1 MTSSCL
7 ERPLV
12 EICAPGVE
20 RAREAFALGA
30 DRVEL
35 CRDIDCGGLTPTD
48 DDMAAIPFLSGPVHV
63 LIRVRPG
70 DFVYSEAEIQ
80 TMLASIDRAA
90 MSRAAG
96 VVIGALTPEGKVDI
110 AASKTLIDRAR
121 EHGLSVTFHRAIDEA
136 ADYFEAYKAVCSLGV
151 DRILTSGGMPTAW
164 EGRFRLAQLLE
175 AGVAEVP
182 KSPAVRTGPK
192 EGAGTAP
199 TRSGFWVPLTR
210 KLEAAKP
217 IILPGKGIT
226 GENVREIIAVT
237 GAREVHGTRLEILKN
252 L

>member
-110 AASKTLIDRAR
+110 AASKALIDRAR

-164 EGRFRLAQLLE
+164 EGRFRLATLLK

-182 KSPAVRTGPK
+182 KSPAVRTGPICASK
-192 EGAGTAP
+192 SIGLLGASA
-199 TRSGFWVPLTR
+199 RR
-210 KLEAAKP
+210 LEAAGP
-217 IILPGKGIT
+217 IIMPGKGIT

>member
-1 MTSSCL
+1 MK
-7 ERPLV
+7 RPLI
-12 EICAPGVE
+12 EICAPSVE

-35 CRDIDCGGLTPTD
+35 CRDIDCGGLTPTAE
-48 DDMAAIPFLSGPVHV
+48 DMAAIPFLSGPVHV

-70 DFVYSEAEIQ
+70 NFVYSEAEIQ
-80 TMLASIDRAA
+80 AMLASIDRAA

-96 VVIGALTPEGKVDI
+96 VVIGALTPEGKVYM
-110 AASKTLIDRAR
+110 AASKALIERAR

-136 ADYFEAYKAVCSLGV
+136 ADYFQAYEDICSLGV
-151 DRILTSGGMPTAW
+151 DRILTSGGMATAW
-164 EGRFRLAQLLE
+164 DGRFRLAELIPPE
-175 AGVAEVP
+175 AGVSEVP
-182 KSPAVRTGPK
+182 KSPAVRT
-192 EGAGTAP
+192 
-199 TRSGFWVPLTR
+199 R
-210 KLEAAKP
+210 P

-226 GENVREIIAVT
+226 GDNVREIVAVT

>member
-164 EGRFRLAQLLE
+164 EGRFRLAQLRE
-175 AGVAEVP
+175 RCPITPGM
-182 KSPAVRTGPK
+182 TGTDCPD
-192 EGAGTAP
+192 
-199 TRSGFWVPLTR
+199 
-210 KLEAAKP
+210 KP
-217 IILPGKGIT
+217 CNDVIIMPGKGIT

>member
-1 MTSSCL
+1 MTNCCL

-12 EICAPGVE
+12 EICAPSVK

-35 CRDIDCGGLTPTD
+35 CRDIDCGGLTPTAE
-48 DDMAAIPFLSGPVHV
+48 DMAAIPFLPGPVHV

-70 DFVYSEAEIQ
+70 DFVYNEEEIQ
-80 TMLASIDRAA
+80 AMLTTIDRAA

-96 VVIGALTPEGKVDI
+96 VVVGALTAEGAVDM

-121 EHGLSVTFHRAIDEA
+121 ERDLSVTFHRAIDEA
-136 ADYFEAYKAVCSLGV
+136 ADYFQAYRDVCSLGV
-151 DRILTSGGMPTAW
+151 DRILTSGGMATAY
-164 EGRFRLAQLLE
+164 EGRFRLATLLK

-182 KSPAVRTGPK
+182 TSSDRRLK
-192 EGAGTAP
+192 
-199 TRSGFWVPLTR
+199 
-210 KLEAAKP
+210 AAKP

-226 GENVREIIAVT
+226 GENVREIVAMT
-237 GAREVHGTRLEILKN
+237 GAREVHGTRLEILES

>member
-1 MTSSCL
+1 MTNSCL

-12 EICAPGVE
+12 EICAPSVE

-35 CRDIDCGGLTPTD
+35 CRDIDCGGLTPTAEE
-48 DDMAAIPFLSGPVHV
+48 MAAIPFLPGPVHV

-70 DFVYSEAEIQ
+70 DFVYNEAEIGA
-80 TMLASIDRAA
+80 MLASVDRAA

-96 VVIGALTPEGKVDI
+96 VVVGALTPDGKVDM
-110 AASKTLIDRAR
+110 AASKALIDRAR
-121 EHGLSVTFHRAIDEA
+121 EHGLSVTFHRAVDEA
-136 ADYFEAYKAVCSLGV
+136 ADYFQAIRDVCLLGV
-151 DRILTSGGMPTAW
+151 DRILTSGGMPTAF
-164 EGRFRLAQLLE
+164 EGRFRLATLLK
-175 AGVAEVP
+175 AGVAE
-182 KSPAVRTGPK
+182 
-192 EGAGTAP
+192 AP
-199 TRSGFWVPLTR
+199 TSSDRRL
-210 KLEAAKP
+210 KAAKP

-237 GAREVHGTRLEILKN
+237 GVREVHGTRLEILKN

>member
-1 MTSSCL
+1 MTNCCL

-12 EICAPGVE
+12 EICAPSVE

-35 CRDIDCGGLTPTD
+35 CRDIDCGGLTPTAE
-48 DDMAAIPFLSGPVHV
+48 DMAAIPFLSGPVHV

-70 DFVYSEAEIQ
+70 DFVYSDDEIQ
-80 TMLASIDRAA
+80 AMLASIDRAA

-136 ADYFEAYKAVCSLGV
+136 ADYFQAYEAICSLGV

-164 EGRFRLAQLLE
+164 DGRFRLAELIPPQ
-175 AGVAEVP
+175 AGVP
-182 KSPAVRTGPK
+182 
-192 EGAGTAP
+192 
-199 TRSGFWVPLTR
+199 
-210 KLEAAKP
+210 AKP

-226 GENVREIIAVT
+226 GDNVREIIAVT

>member
-1 MTSSCL
+1 MTNCCL

-12 EICAPGVE
+12 EICAPSVE

-48 DDMAAIPFLSGPVHV
+48 EDMAAIPFLPGPVHV

-70 DFVYSEAEIQ
+70 NFVYSEAEIEA
-80 TMLASIDRAA
+80 MLSSIDRAA

-96 VVIGALTPEGKVDI
+96 VVVGALTPDGKVDM
-110 AASKTLIDRAR
+110 ATSKALIDRAR
-121 EHGLSVTFHRAIDEA
+121 EHGLSVTFHRAVDEA
-136 ADYFEAYKAVCSLGV
+136 ADYFQAYRDVCSLGV
-151 DRILTSGGMPTAW
+151 DRILTSGGMATAY
-164 EGRFRLAQLLE
+164 EGRFRLATLLK

-192 EGAGTAP
+192 EGLRQQTHEIGLLGASA
-199 TRSGFWVPLTR
+199 RR
-210 KLEAAKP
+210 LEAARP

-226 GENVREIIAVT
+226 GENVREIVAVT
-237 GAREVHGTRLEILKN
+237 GAREVHGTRLKILES

>member
-1 MTSSCL
+1 MTNCCL

-12 EICAPGVE
+12 EICAPSVE
-20 RAREAFALGA
+20 RAREAFARGA

-48 DDMAAIPFLSGPVHV
+48 EDMAAIPFLPGPVHV

-70 DFVYSEAEIQ
+70 DFVYNEEEIQ
-80 TMLASIDRAA
+80 AMLTSIDRAA

-96 VVIGALTPEGKVDI
+96 VVVGALTPDGKVDM
-110 AASKTLIDRAR
+110 ATSKALIDRAR

-136 ADYFEAYKAVCSLGV
+136 ADYFQAYRDVCSLGV
-151 DRILTSGGMPTAW
+151 DRILTSGGMATAY
-164 EGRFRLAQLLE
+164 EGRFRLATLLK

-182 KSPAVRTGPK
+182 KSPAVRTGPICASK
-192 EGAGTAP
+192 SIGLLGASA
-199 TRSGFWVPLTR
+199 RRL
-210 KLEAAKP
+210 KAAKP

-226 GENVREIIAVT
+226 GENVREIVAVT
-237 GAREVHGTRLEILKN
+237 GAREVHGTRLEILES